1 VYHTI
6 PLANGKYLILQA
18 IKKQM
23 NSSPHT
29 FHIPVMGL
37 AFTIDTPIKVA
48 RFGINSVI
56 SIIEDK
62 LIELMRKHYYQE
74 IQKPYIPI
82 TSKEDDYRARRIT
95 DYLDLVN
102 TIIKDQFDKL
112 RNSAFETGTEIVKYF
127 EMLPANSVLRVAYE
141 KMKKAE
147 NATEKKA
154 LEEYLRGQLRP
165 GQIDVNIMTKV
176 DKINHDKQGNVL
188 PDSSD
193 AVAAL
198 RGYANSNLTN
208 SSIVFSAGL
217 NPRLFNYLEKLTV
230 FNAKGLGEFDK
241 QIIVKVSDYRSALIQ
256 GKFLAKK
263 GIWVS
268 EFRIESGL
276 NCGGHAF
283 ATDGSLLGPILE
295 EFKAK
300 RSELSETLYSLY
312 NPAVIAK
319 GLLSFEKPHPI
330 KITAQGGIGTFEEAE
345 FLSSQY
351 GISSTGWGT
360 PFLLCPEATTVD
372 DETLRLL
379 CEAREKDILLSTNSP
394 LGIRFNYLK
403 GTSSEKEKQ
412 SRINSG
418 KPGSPCTEKY
428 LVSNT
433 EFTKEPICTASHT
446 YQKRKIEQLQSLNLP
461 AQEYVKQFNE
471 VVSKECLCIG
481 LSNSAILKYNLPPV
495 KKLEAVTICPGPNIA
510 YFNKT
515 VTLKEMA
522 DHIYGRNDILGNP
535 DRPNMFIK
543 ELQLNVDYLREQA
556 TSVKREDSKTIKDII
571 DFSKQLLSGIE
582 YYRPLSEKID
592 SNSNTFIT
600 QLDFFESEIKKLEGT
615 LSNLLNTSGES
626 VNPEPEKD
634 NLH

>member
-1 VYHTI
+1 
-6 PLANGKYLILQA
+6 
-18 IKKQM
+18 M

-37 AFTIDTPIKVA
+37 AYTIDTPIKVA
-48 RFGINSVI
+48 RYGINSVI

-74 IQKPYIPI
+74 IQKPYFPI
-82 TSKEDDYRARRIT
+82 TSKEHDYRARRIT
-95 DYLDLVN
+95 DYLNLVN
-102 TIIKDQFDKL
+102 AIVKSQFEKL
-112 RNSAFETGTEIVKYF
+112 TNSPFNRGTEIVKYF
-127 EMLPANSVLRVAYE
+127 EMLPANNVLRLVYE
-141 KMKKAE
+141 KTKKTDDLA
-147 NATEKKA
+147 EKKA
-154 LEEYLRGQLRP
+154 LEDYLRGQLRQ
-165 GQIDVNIMTKV
+165 GRIDVNIMTKV
-176 DKINHDKQGNVL
+176 DKINHDKAGNVL
-188 PDSSD
+188 TDSSD

-198 RGYANSNLTN
+198 RGYANSTLTN
-208 SSIVFSAGL
+208 SSLVFSAGL

-230 FNAKGLGEFDK
+230 FNAKGPGEFDK
-241 QIIVKVSDYRSALIQ
+241 KIIIKVSDYRSAIIQ

-295 EFKAK
+295 EFKTK
-300 RSELSETLYSLY
+300 QIELSETLHSLY
-312 NPAVIAK
+312 NSAVKAK

-330 KITAQGGIGTFEEAE
+330 KISVQGGIGTFEEAE
-345 FLSSQY
+345 FLSSEY

-379 CEAREKDILLSTNSP
+379 CEAREKDIMLSKNSP

-412 SRINSG
+412 SRIDRG
-418 KPGSPCTEKY
+418 KPGSPCTEKH

-446 YQKRKIEQLQSLNLP
+446 YQKKKIEQLQSLNLTV
-461 AQEYVKQFNE
+461 QEYEKQFNE
-471 VVSKECLCIG
+471 VVSRECLCIG
-481 LSNSAILKYNLPPV
+481 LSNAAILKYHLPPV
-495 KKLEAVTICPGPNIA
+495 KKMEAVTICPGPNIA

-515 VTLKEMA
+515 VTLKEMT
-522 DHIYGRNDILGNP
+522 DHIYGRSNILENKE
-535 DRPNMFIK
+535 RPNMFIK
-543 ELQLNVDYLREQA
+543 ELQLNVDYLQEQV
-556 TSVKREDSKTIKDII
+556 TSVKTNDFKAIKDLI
-571 DFSKQLLSGIE
+571 DFSKQLISGIG

-592 SNSNTFIT
+592 PNNNTFLT
-600 QLDFFESEIKKLEGT
+600 QLDFFEGEVKRIEADLCS
-615 LSNLLNTSGES
+615 LL
-626 VNPEPEKD
+626 
-634 NLH
+634 